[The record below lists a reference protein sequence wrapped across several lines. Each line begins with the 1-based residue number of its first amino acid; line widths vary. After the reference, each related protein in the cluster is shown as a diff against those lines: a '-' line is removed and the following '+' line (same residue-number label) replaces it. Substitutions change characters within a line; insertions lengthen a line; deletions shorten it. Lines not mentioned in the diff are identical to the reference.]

1 MNSKLNLAIIQA
13 NLVWEDPEQNRQQ
26 FQKTIK
32 DTLFIQ
38 HKNIMELLNSFESY
52 EDPMIIF
59 EVNPLVEESGE
70 ITVLTENILANLDEI
85 MNEI

>member
-32 DTLFIQ
+32 DI
-38 HKNIMELLNSFESY
+38 KNLIRGRIWACF
-52 EDPMIIF
+52 F
-59 EVNPLVEESGE
+59 HFG
-70 ITVLTENILANLDEI
+70 T
-85 MNEI
+85 